1 MLMDIPL
8 GCCQQHNYNHLNRS
22 CYVNACCYFLG
33 VYWEVEY
40 IPSPIYSFA
49 LLPFLEDLVLP
60 QGISL
65 EHCHLLWWFLIL
77 RAILW
82 LSWCEW
88 FMLMAIFFLF
98 SSPFFELKNFL
109 LNFSYPE
116 EALYISLFKKLL
128 FGVPEVC
135 NCWTKA
141 LLLNFYPCGS
151 IILCH
156 IQDFPSF
163 FSDFSSLILL
173 LLKLLFSRPQFPP
186 FPPVLCLQTAS

>member
-1 MLMDIPL
+1 MLLLL
-8 GCCQQHNYNHLNRS
+8 GCVLRS
-22 CYVNACCYFLG
+22 G
-33 VYWEVEY
+33 
-40 IPSPIYSFA
+40 IYSFA
-49 LLPFLEDLVLP
+49 YLQLCFVAFSGGL
-60 QGISL
+60 GSTSG
-65 EHCHLLWWFLIL
+65 HLLRTLSLTLVIFNFKSHFMAFLMWVVHVNGNFFLIL
-77 RAILW
+77 FSFLW
-82 LSWCEW
+82 TKKLSAQ
-88 FMLMAIFFLF
+88 LQ
-98 SSPFFELKNFL
+98 
-109 LNFSYPE
+109 
-116 EALYISLFKKLL
+116 LYISLFKKLL